1 MLCFLSVAEKKFVN
15 FHKHETYPLVF
26 CKISVMVYTTLY
38 GRKLEGFDLGVV
50 VVIALFKLEMITLSQ
65 FFFKKIQFIK
75 LSFNIDY

>member
-15 FHKHETYPLVF
+15 FHKHETFPLVF

-38 GRKLEGFDLGVV
+38 SRKLEGFDLGVV

-65 FFFKKIQFIK
+65 FFLKKIQFIK